1 MFDEGSKFPPFFSA
15 LCNISMAL
23 IIMIVVV
30 VELRRLY
37 EHRSSSLCWWW
48 CWTLDTAAITTPAS
62 DMHLII
68 TIHMSRQTMMLTKQT
83 RTLSN
88 RKQKE
93 YLNGLNSQ
101 VRIVGMWI
109 GWSRWSRIVGATPIS
124 LPGRVTGA
132 APPTLRHRSVLCDMP
147 SFMKAA
153 AIVFLNTKMSHSVGT
168 QIIEGP
174 KRGGGRFR
182 LQLESYLNGSLMSFF
197 P

>member
-1 MFDEGSKFPPFFSA
+1 MTKHFRVFLMITWRLRLLPELSTTWPDFSF
-15 LCNISMAL
+15 LLS
-23 IIMIVVV
+23 
-30 VELRRLY
+30 
-37 EHRSSSLCWWW
+37 
-48 CWTLDTAAITTPAS
+48 
-62 DMHLII
+62 I